1 MELANQEEPVRT
13 IKRQYIHLD
22 DVLPPLETLVVAI
35 EGSVDPAG
43 VCCLSVPNRLM
54 DDWAKK
60 NEENTSFVALLNEY
74 IVDEAVTF
82 DPEATR
88 LEDLLYRKSLS
99 MASKLRAA
107 KGRKRQDVLLS
118 STTIAIQKGE
128 IISAAGLLSE
138 LNEARCM
145 NEEADAFIEGLQ
157 DEVQDLRDALSEV
170 RDSHNNQGGKFD
182 AISNRHARRK
192 IEEVSEHA
200 SKALEFLSTYGLV
213 AESLNVHS
221 TSGKMIHIHLTD
233 DAASEKDD
241 NMDLRVLYILD
252 RYGIGDAF
260 YHELAMLF
268 SELPRSHSIKKARTD
283 LNHTMQLTR
292 IPGYE
297 GAYRSFER
305 SLCEQLSNM
314 VNIIVIVLY
323 NVNTF
328 FYNAA
333 DRSRCYKFPY

>member
-1 MELANQEEPVRT
+1 MNISHWIIKTETFIESVQFSTVSNSFDFFKMELSNQAEPVHT
-13 IKRQYIHLD
+13 IKRQYIRLD

-43 VCCLSVPNRLM
+43 VCCLSVPNRLL

-60 NEENTSFVALLNEY
+60 KEENTSFVALLNEY
-74 IVDEAVTF
+74 IVDEADTF

-88 LEDLLYRKSLS
+88 LEDLLYRKSLG

-128 IISAAGLLSE
+128 IISAAELLSE
-138 LNEARCM
+138 LNESRCI

-157 DEVQDLRDALSEV
+157 DEVQDLRDALSEA
-170 RDSHNNQGGKFD
+170 RDLHTNLGGKFD

-213 AESLNVHS
+213 AESLKVYS
-221 TSGKMIHIHLTD
+221 SSGKTIDIHLSD

-241 NMDLRVLYILD
+241 NMDLRPNC
-252 RYGIGDAF
+252 GF
-260 YHELAMLF
+260 Y
-268 SELPRSHSIKKARTD
+268 
-283 LNHTMQLTR
+283 
-292 IPGYE
+292 
-297 GAYRSFER
+297 
-305 SLCEQLSNM
+305 
-314 VNIIVIVLY
+314 
-323 NVNTF
+323 TF
-328 FYNAA
+328 
-333 DRSRCYKFPY
+333 